1 MSREGSDAEA
11 GDDLRPLPATEAG
24 GGGGGG
30 GECELKG
37 LPPPPPPPPSG
48 PDEHSIRVAAK
59 RMSFRQSKKQ
69 RRQVRAWVGG
79 VEQALRETK
88 LCSGSN
94 PAENQMIC
102 SCSCT
107 CTSLSSGAVFP
118 VRINPDVALSFA
130 YNPCLTS
137 MT

>member
-11 GDDLRPLPATEAG
+11 GDDLRPLPATEA
-24 GGGGGG
+24 GGGG

-69 RRQVRAWVGG
+69 RRQV
-79 VEQALRETK
+79 QT
-88 LCSGSN
+88 
-94 PAENQMIC
+94 
-102 SCSCT
+102 
-107 CTSLSSGAVFP
+107 GAG
-118 VRINPDVALSFA
+118 
-130 YNPCLTS
+130 
-137 MT
+137 